1 MASIDYSILVPD
13 VLAALRA
20 DPSDPVTESAIKR
33 TVIEFCAATLVWKHN
48 PAAMNVVA
56 STATYAIVA
65 PADASVVAVI
75 SAQLDGEPLSPKGI
89 DWLDSNVKRWRTD
102 PGRVAHF
109 TQTDPSEVVLAP
121 PPSASMSAALTMT
134 VALQPTRAATG
145 FPQWIYD
152 HHGYVLTDGALAKLM
167 LMSDKPWSD
176 PQLGA
181 DARARFETAVAS
193 IRASAD
199 TSLGRAAAR
208 VTAQH

>member
-33 TVIEFCAATLVWKHN
+33 TVIEFCASTLIWKHN
-48 PAAMNVVA
+48 PTAINIVA
-56 STATYAIVA
+56 NTATYAIVA

-75 SAQLDGEPLSPKGI
+75 SAQIDGQPLTPKGI

-102 PGRVAHF
+102 QGATAYF
-109 TQTDPSEVVLAP
+109 TQTDPGEIILAP
-121 PPSASMSAALTMT
+121 LPSSSLVGGMTMT
-134 VALQPTRAATG
+134 VALQPTRAAST

-181 DARARFETAVAS
+181 DARARFDTAVSS
-193 IRASAD
+193 IRANAD